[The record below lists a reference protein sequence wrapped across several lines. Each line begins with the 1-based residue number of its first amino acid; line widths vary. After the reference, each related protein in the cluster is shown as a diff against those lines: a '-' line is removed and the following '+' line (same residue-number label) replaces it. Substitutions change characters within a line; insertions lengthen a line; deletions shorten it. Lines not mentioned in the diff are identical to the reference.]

1 MVSDTQQKFADTEF
15 GIRQQ
20 VMYKLTERELNLS
33 KLTRMLGMSKGHVY
47 KVFKGE
53 REFTEA
59 FLEKI
64 NYVLNTN
71 FTLENA
77 CTD

>member
-1 MVSDTQQKFADTEF
+1 MVSDTQSKIADTEF
-15 GIRQQ
+15 NIRHQ
-20 VMYKLTERELNLS
+20 VMSVLTERGLNVN

-47 KVFKGE
+47 KIFNGD
-53 REFTEA
+53 REFTEV
-59 FLEKI
+59 FLSKI